1 MSRYFEVA
9 HQSFVPAPVVIMS
22 SSSSAAPGGPIGVT
36 KDAEEGS
43 TFVVKLRDI
52 GTRMWGN
59 QTEVVA
65 TSAQAA
71 AEAVAGEQLHAAV
84 GERANL
90 RARVWLTPFGA
101 HPDVAFYVSTH

>member
-1 MSRYFEVA
+1 MSRYFEAA
-9 HQSFVPAPVVIMS
+9 HQSFTPAMVVM
-22 SSSSAAPGGPIGVT
+22 SAAPAVPGVPVVVM
-36 KDAEEGS
+36 KDAEQGS
-43 TFVVKLRDI
+43 TFVVKLRDT

-90 RARVWLTPFGA
+90 RARVWPTPFGA